1 MPVLCLCYRKC
12 PYVSQACTEMFM
24 DEMVM
29 KSESCKVT
37 QGKCGG
43 YRWKKISHILVTT
56 ETEEWAHGDLGY
68 YSILIYF

>member
-1 MPVLCLCYRKC
+1 MSRNFFAGGGSCLQFVKKNAVSAKCNKTMPVLCLCYRKC

-37 QGKCGG
+37 QGKCSG
-43 YRWKKISHILVTT
+43 YR
-56 ETEEWAHGDLGY
+56 
-68 YSILIYF
+68 